1 MKSKSAS
8 SANLKTR
15 AFGSWDYL
23 KITILV
29 FATTALWQGMHS
41 IILPLRVLDF
51 IPESEKN
58 TYLGLFISTGLI
70 LAMIVQ
76 PIVGVISDRSGFHW
90 GRRRPFILVGVIA
103 LLLLLPGIGLAG
115 SYAVLFVIY
124 CLMQISSNT
133 VQGPHQG
140 FIPDL
145 VPEGKRGL
153 ASGVKGFLEILG
165 GVALLYPI
173 AIFMDKYDL
182 GLGSGWLW
190 LSLLAPGVILLGF
203 MIATIL
209 LVKETPGSTVSRP
222 ATSWSGFIPI
232 ECAVILVATCYFL
245 ITSIALIN
253 YTADKSS
260 LWLPL
265 AIVGCLLLLV
275 IIATVFLVKELPGR
289 GVPRLPILPTILKI
303 FKINIK
309 AHRSF
314 LRSMI
319 SRMISFIKA
328 HRNFLWFLASRL
340 LFFLAMSIIQRFAL
354 YFLRD
359 FIGVAEPG
367 EAVFRFSILAVIGML
382 VVVYPAGRLS
392 DRMGRKPIAVSSAL
406 LGALGILIIILSQNY
421 SSILI
426 AAGILGIAT
435 GAFSSTNWAL
445 ATDLVT
451 KGKEARYLG
460 LANMATAGAGALAG
474 FIGPLIDRY
483 EIVRTGLGYQIML
496 ILCLTFFIIGA
507 LLLLK
512 VKPTVSQLNQ
522 APTPNP

>member
-1 MKSKSAS
+1 MKNESAGNTS
-8 SANLKTR
+8 LKAR
-15 AFGSWDYL
+15 GFGSWDYL

-29 FATTALWQGMHS
+29 FAMSALWQGMHA

-51 IPESEKN
+51 VPEAEKN
-58 TYLGLFISTGLI
+58 TYLGLLISAGLI

-76 PIVGVISDRSGFHW
+76 PIIGAISDRSGFRW
-90 GRRRPFILVGVIA
+90 GRRRPFILVGVIL

-115 SYAVLFVIY
+115 SYVVLFAIY

-165 GVALLYPI
+165 GVALLYFI
-173 AIFMDKYDL
+173 SIFMDNYAD

-190 LSLLAPGVILLGF
+190 LSLVLPGVILLGF
-203 MIATIL
+203 MAATML
-209 LVKETPGSTVSRP
+209 LVKERPGIGGLR
-222 ATSWSGFIPI
+222 FPI
-232 ECAVILVATCYFL
+232 MTFRI
-245 ITSIALIN
+245 
-253 YTADKSS
+253 D
-260 LWLPL
+260 
-265 AIVGCLLLLV
+265 
-275 IIATVFLVKELPGR
+275 
-289 GVPRLPILPTILKI
+289 
-303 FKINIK
+303 IK
-309 AHRSF
+309 AHRNF
-314 LRSMI
+314 LRFMI
-319 SRMISFIKA
+319 SRLIIFIKA

-340 LFFLAMSIIQRFAL
+340 FFFLAMAIIQRFAL

-359 FIGVAEPG
+359 FIGVPDPA

-426 AAGILGIAT
+426 AAGILGVAT

-445 ATDLVT
+445 ATDLVI

-474 FIGPLIDRY
+474 FIGPLIDHY

-496 ILCLTFFIIGA
+496 FSCLVFFIIGA

-512 VKPTVSQLNQ
+512 VKGRVSQGG
-522 APTPNP
+522 

>member
-1 MKSKSAS
+1 MKGKPAS
-8 SANLKTR
+8 NTSLKTR

-29 FATTALWQGMHS
+29 FATTALWQGMHG

-51 IPESEKN
+51 VPESEKN
-58 TYLGLFISTGLI
+58 TYLGLLISTGLI
-70 LAMIVQ
+70 LAMVVQ
-76 PIVGVISDRSGFHW
+76 PIVGAISDRSGFHW
-90 GRRRPFILVGVIA
+90 GRRRPFILVGGIL

-115 SYAVLFVIY
+115 SYAVLFAIY
-124 CLMQISSNT
+124 CLMQISSNA

-165 GVALLYPI
+165 GVALLYPV
-173 AIFMDKYDL
+173 AILMDNYAI
-182 GLGSGWLW
+182 GQGSGWLW
-190 LSLLAPGVILLGF
+190 LSLLIPGVILLVL
-203 MIATIL
+203 MIATVLI
-209 LVKETPGSTVSRP
+209 VKERPGIGGLRP
-222 ATSWSGFIPI
+222 PI
-232 ECAVILVATCYFL
+232 MT
-245 ITSIALIN
+245 
-253 YTADKSS
+253 
-260 LWLPL
+260 
-265 AIVGCLLLLV
+265 
-275 IIATVFLVKELPGR
+275 
-289 GVPRLPILPTILKI
+289 

-309 AHRSF
+309 AHRDF

-319 SRMISFIKA
+319 PRLISFIKT
-328 HRNFLWFLASRL
+328 HRNFMWFLASRL
-340 LFFLAMSIIQRFAL
+340 LFFLALAIIQRFAL

-359 FIGVAEPG
+359 FIGVAKPG

-382 VVVYPAGRLS
+382 VIVYPAGRLS
-392 DRMGRKPIAVSSAL
+392 DRVGRKPIAVSSAL
-406 LGALGILIIILSQNY
+406 LGALSILIIILSQNY

-426 AAGILGIAT
+426 AAGILGVAA

-474 FIGPLIDRY
+474 LFGPVIDHY
-483 EIVRTGLGYQIML
+483 EAVKVGFGYQIML
-496 ILCLTFFIIGA
+496 IACLVFFVIGA
-507 LLLLK
+507 LILLRMK
-512 VKPTVSQLNQ
+512 YPVNQ
-522 APTPNP
+522 EG